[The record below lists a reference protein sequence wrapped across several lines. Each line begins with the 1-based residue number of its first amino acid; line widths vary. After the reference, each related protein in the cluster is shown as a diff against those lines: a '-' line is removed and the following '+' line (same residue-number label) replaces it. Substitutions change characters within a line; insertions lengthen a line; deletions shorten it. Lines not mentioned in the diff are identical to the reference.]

1 MYDTV
6 SSKER
11 CKRTA
16 SVHEESIDLKKSNG
30 KEGEK
35 VKLATYNIWNSEEG
49 MPARR
54 EAICREIVE
63 IGADLICLQEVA
75 DDKTAETIAAK
86 AGFDFLF
93 FDSYEN
99 EQEGLCIVSKMPF
112 EKTESWCH
120 DMNAIFVRFH
130 YQSREIGI
138 VNLHLPWDSVRE
150 RERQIARIVTRINEQ
165 ELDAAFLLGDFN
177 CSETSDV
184 HRYLKGD
191 CLLSGEEA
199 NPRWY
204 DLAEAYAEISETAAE
219 STLNFREN
227 PRFQNNT
234 IETNERFDRIILRN
248 TYPEEFPVLKQ
259 CILFGKTIYED
270 IKCSASDHYGVMA
283 DIEFGGELG

>member
-1 MYDTV
+1 M
-6 SSKER
+6 
-11 CKRTA
+11 
-16 SVHEESIDLKKSNG
+16 
-30 KEGEK
+30 
-35 VKLATYNIWNSEEG
+35 KLATYNIWNAEDG

-54 EAICREIVE
+54 EAIRQEILDV
-63 IGADLICLQEVA
+63 GVDLICLQEIA
-75 DDKTAETIAAK
+75 DKKMAETITAQT
-86 AGFDFLF
+86 GFDSVF
-93 FDSYEN
+93 FATYEN
-99 EQEGLCIVSKMPF
+99 EDEGLCIASKLPF
-112 EKTESWCH
+112 DKKESWLH
-120 DMNAIFVRFH
+120 DANAIYADFYHQGRK
-130 YQSREIGI
+130 IGI

-184 HRYLKGD
+184 HRYLKGE
-191 CLLSGEEA
+191 CLLSGKEA

-204 DLAEAYAEISETAAE
+204 DLAETYAEISDMAAE

-234 IETNERFDRIILRN
+234 IETNERFDRILLRN

-283 DIEFGGELG
+283 EIEFGGELG